1 MVPETPPL
9 PNEVAP
15 AMPTYEYVC
24 SKCDQ
29 HLEVYQTFS
38 EEPLK
43 RHAGCG
49 GKLTKVLGAVG
60 IVLKGSGFYRTDNPS
75 SSRRSAEKSDSSSSS
90 SSSDSKSSDS
100 KSNDSKSSDSKSSG
114 TDGGSSG
121 APKKDS
127 GSTKSDT
134 KKATTKKSA

>member
-1 MVPETPPL
+1 
-9 PNEVAP
+9 
-15 AMPTYEYVC
+15 MPTYEYVC

-43 RHAGCG
+43 RHSGCG

-90 SSSDSKSSDS
+90 SSGSDSKSSDS
-100 KSNDSKSSDSKSSG
+100 KSSDSSDGASKSSG
-114 TDGGSSG
+114 SSDGASSST
-121 APKKDS
+121 KKDS
-127 GSTKSDT
+127 GATKTDT
-134 KKATTKKSA
+134 KKAPTKKSA

>member
-1 MVPETPPL
+1 
-9 PNEVAP
+9 
-15 AMPTYEYVC
+15 MPTYEYVC

-60 IVLKGSGFYRTDNPS
+60 IVLKGSGFYKTDNPS
-75 SSRRSAEKSDSSSSS
+75 SSRRSSEKSDSSASSS
-90 SSSDSKSSDS
+90 SSESKGSESKGSDSKSSDS
-100 KSNDSKSSDSKSSG
+100 KASDSKSDSG
-114 TDGGSSG
+114 SSTKSDSGSSSKKSDGGSS
-121 APKKDS
+121 KKVA
-127 GSTKSDT
+127 T
-134 KKATTKKSA
+134 KK